1 MDTGN
6 LLHVNRD
13 QIWDLPAH
21 FLDIPTL
28 FVPCALAD
36 VAPVDG
42 SWCDNA
48 LAFFSGFSILIT
60 S

>member
-1 MDTGN
+1 M
-6 LLHVNRD
+6 LHVNRD